1 MKDAAYRFCPLC
13 ATALEPAEVAGRA
26 RPRCPACGFVQF
38 LDPKVVVVVVVEHG
52 ARILLGRRDTEP
64 ARGQWSFIGGYVDR
78 GEPVEAAAVREVREE
93 SGLDVILTGLLG
105 VFSRPDE
112 AHVVIAYRA
121 TVQGGV
127 AGLAAQAGEVAELAF
142 LAPDALP
149 PLAFPNDRAIWDAW
163 QRAASAGRG

>member
-1 MKDAAYRFCPLC
+1 MKDAAYSYCPLC
-13 ATALEPAEVAGRA
+13 ATPLEAAEVAGRA
-26 RPRCPACGFVQF
+26 RPHCPACGFVQF

-52 ARILLGRRDTEP
+52 GRILLGRRDMEP
-64 ARGQWSFIGGYVDR
+64 ARGQWGFIGGYVDR

-93 SGLDVILTGLLG
+93 TGLDVALTGLLG

-121 TVQGGV
+121 TVRGGV
-127 AGLAAQAGEVAELAF
+127 TGLAAQVGEVAELAF
-142 LAPDALP
+142 VAPDALP

-163 QRAASAGRG
+163 QRVAGPDRG